1 MIITVYEY
9 SPINVGENRNE
20 DNNQIS
26 FQDRDILLNKEFK
39 DTKQNFYEKRYFKKK
54 NIFVW
59 NNSHSIKTTS
69 IVGTIKIDDELTIE
83 ILPKIFNNNIDIKV
97 ARKNLIR
104 LIEITEYED
113 IWDNETNIE
122 ADAENIPYLEF
133 VILRFTTNLL
143 EELQKGI
150 YAEYI
155 TKIEES
161 SFVRGAIQPHLQDI
175 FDKSQIV
182 CKFQELSFN
191 NKLMQIFKTVSEHLL
206 KNSMFCYEIKQNLF
220 EITSILENV
229 ETLDKLEI
237 FDFEHF
243 NFTRLNE
250 SFELLFYQ
258 AKIIY
263 FEYFPLN
270 SDEDESTPYWA
281 IYFDMDFLFEKFLNY
296 LLEKSG
302 FKVTEQEK
310 IYTYK
315 NNYITPDFILYNEK
329 IVIDAKYTQ
338 YTTSGEYKNPNS
350 KSIFQITNYMDNLD
364 FEGSLIMLGTSSNN
378 ILFNN
383 QMEGKSFNVITLDM
397 GSNFDNIIDNFRFTI
412 NDNRLDFIF
421 DESIFYQEE
430 SEELNLS
437 NKNLSNDFNELVVQA
452 KEYKQS
458 KEWNKAIQCHKKLL
472 EKSHNNHGKSFNLN
486 NIGTCYYKDKDF
498 YQAKENFLLS
508 LEEEKN
514 PFAYN
519 FLGKIEFYENRN
531 YEEAI
536 KYYTLAIS
544 LSTNN
549 DSLSYFYQDRGFS
562 YRNINSYD
570 NAINDFQEAIRLNN
584 NLSTKLLNE
593 IKRIEGYD
601 HNK

>member
-9 SPINVGENRNE
+9 STINVGENRNE

-26 FQDRDILLNKEFK
+26 FKDRDILLKKEFK
-39 DTKQNFYEKRYFKKK
+39 DTKQNFHEKRYFKKK
-54 NIFVW
+54 NIFEW
-59 NNSHSIKTTS
+59 NSSNTIKATS

-83 ILPKIFNNNIDIKV
+83 VLPKIFNNNMDIRV

-122 ADAENIPYLEF
+122 EDAENIPYLEF
-133 VILRFTTNLL
+133 VILRFTSNLL

-206 KNSMFCYEIKQNLF
+206 KNSMFYYEIKQNLF

-229 ETLDKLEI
+229 EILDKLEI

-270 SDEDESTPYWA
+270 SDEDESTPY
-281 IYFDMDFLFEKFLNY
+281 FDMDFLFEKFLNY

-302 FKVTEQEK
+302 LKVNEQEK
-310 IYTYK
+310 LYPYED
-315 NNYITPDFILYNEK
+315 NYITPDFILYNEE

-338 YTTSGEYKNPNS
+338 YTTSGEHKNPNS
-350 KSIFQITNYMDNLD
+350 KSIFQITNYMDNLN
-364 FEGSLIMLGTSSNN
+364 FEGSLIMLGTSSDN

-383 QMEGKSFNVITLDM
+383 KMNGKSFNVLTLDM

-412 NDNRLDFIF
+412 NDNKLDFEF
-421 DESIFYQEE
+421 RELESFPDDDNETYENNTSDYSKAKELIKDKKYNLALEILLQLKEDKRVLNDIGYTYFEFKDYDK
-430 SEELNLS
+430 SIIYLKRSIELNPNRYAYDYLARNFHFGKRDYKKAIIYSEKAIVLAEKEEKLIALS
-437 NKNLSNDFNELVVQA
+437 NL
-452 KEYKQS
+452 
-458 KEWNKAIQCHKKLL
+458 
-472 EKSHNNHGKSFNLN
+472 
-486 NIGTCYYKDKDF
+486 
-498 YQAKENFLLS
+498 YQ
-508 LEEEKN
+508 
-514 PFAYN
+514 
-519 FLGKIEFYENRN
+519 NRG
-531 YEEAI
+531 Y
-536 KYYTLAIS
+536 
-544 LSTNN
+544 
-549 DSLSYFYQDRGFS
+549 S
-562 YRNINSYD
+562 YRNNSDYIS
-570 NAINDFQEAIRLNN
+570 AINDFKEAIRLNN
-584 NLSTKLLNE
+584 NLSSKLLDE
-593 IKRIEGYD
+593 IKRIEEYD
-601 HNK
+601 